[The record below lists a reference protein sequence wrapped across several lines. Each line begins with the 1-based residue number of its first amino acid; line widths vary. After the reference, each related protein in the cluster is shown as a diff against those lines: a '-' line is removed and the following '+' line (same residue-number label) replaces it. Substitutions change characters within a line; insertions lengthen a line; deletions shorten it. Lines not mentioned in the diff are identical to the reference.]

1 MTALIAP
8 RVPSIRSRLAGSLMA
23 FLLGF
28 GAANYGVFSV
38 PSPDLWIWVAVSFV
52 LMGTGVFG
60 VVTADSR
67 RGFSIWAI
75 IGTELFAVFTL
86 IPMLWLVSVATTPA
100 GATRATLWPSE
111 VSWSAFGDVRRS
123 DALLGAAGSS
133 LVIASVATL
142 LALVVAVPAAIA
154 LVHRPLAGRRLVY
167 AAFAAAL
174 LMPIVV
180 LAAPASAQLLAWD
193 LTQSRLA
200 MAVPTL
206 AVSLPLAVWLL
217 VRLVSNAPWTLHTA
231 MRADG
236 ADRRQRLR
244 HFALRYLGLDLLIVA
259 VVVFYWTAGD
269 VALGLGMASSD
280 ETRPLPATLLVLT
293 GRGEVS
299 SQAVAAAGVWWLMP
313 AALILI
319 VFSRRIVA
327 LLGRP

>member
-75 IGTELFAVFTL
+75 IGTELLAVFTL
-86 IPMLWLVSVATTPA
+86 IPMLWLVSVATTPT

-133 LVIASVATL
+133 LVIASVATV
-142 LALVVAVPAAIA
+142 LALVVAVPAAVA
-154 LVHRPLAGRRLVY
+154 LVHRSLAGRRLVY

-231 MRADG
+231 MR
-236 ADRRQRLR
+236 
-244 HFALRYLGLDLLIVA
+244 
-259 VVVFYWTAGD
+259 
-269 VALGLGMASSD
+269 
-280 ETRPLPATLLVLT
+280 
-293 GRGEVS
+293 
-299 SQAVAAAGVWWLMP
+299 
-313 AALILI
+313 
-319 VFSRRIVA
+319 
-327 LLGRP
+327 